1 MPEQAHVFFLV
12 VIVSDVMMMTLI
24 SVPDGGHD
32 SLEDS
37 RACME
42 LMLWKVKQDL
52 KKAARRT
59 ST

>member
-1 MPEQAHVFFLV
+1 M
-12 VIVSDVMMMTLI
+12 VMSCWL
-24 SVPDGGHD
+24 DGGHD

-52 KKAARRT
+52 KKVSRT
-59 ST
+59 SGTSDK

>member
-1 MPEQAHVFFLV
+1 MVELRLTSKYLPSLLGP
-12 VIVSDVMMMTLI
+12 T
-24 SVPDGGHD
+24 DGGHD

-52 KKAARRT
+52 KKLSRRSST
-59 ST
+59 SETK